1 MIKAVFFDFDGVIT
15 IEATGTISIV
25 NYITSKTDIDKDLFE
40 KEYRKHNPDLLLGKV
55 THKQIWNRLC
65 ESLNRKIPYK
75 ILTECFL
82 NTELDS
88 NIISLARRI
97 KSIGYKVG
105 IITDNKTDRIQVISE
120 LHKFTELFDV
130 ISVSASLG
138 MIKTN
143 REIFLKA
150 CRDVEVSPEEA
161 VFIDNNPKN
170 LTAPKEIGMH
180 VIYFDHD
187 ERDYDNLINQ
197 LEIIGI
203 KSR

>member
-1 MIKAVFFDFDGVIT
+1 
-15 IEATGTISIV
+15 
-25 NYITSKTDIDKDLFE
+25 
-40 KEYRKHNPDLLLGKV
+40 
-55 THKQIWNRLC
+55 
-65 ESLNRKIPYK
+65 
-75 ILTECFL
+75 
-82 NTELDS
+82 
-88 NIISLARRI
+88 
-97 KSIGYKVG
+97 
-105 IITDNKTDRIQVISE
+105 
-120 LHKFTELFDV
+120 
-130 ISVSASLG
+130 

-180 VIYFDHD
+180 VIYFDND

-197 LEIIGI
+197 LETIGI